1 MDCHD
6 ADLPADPEFRATLVG
21 CLKWGTRLTGPGAL
35 RAVTSAGLYHSVP
48 APLGFR
54 LATVLRA
61 GAILFGLTP
70 VSFGFFVRRFAMKIG
85 DVRLPSVVHILPAG
99 GGLVLC
105 LR

>member
-35 RAVTSAGLYHSVP
+35 RAVTSASLYHTVL

-54 LATVLRA
+54 LAGPVASDARMRQRGGNRTVDRP
-61 GAILFGLTP
+61 GP
-70 VSFGFFVRRFAMKIG
+70 WQRR
-85 DVRLPSVVHILPAG
+85 L
-99 GGLVLC
+99 
-105 LR
+105 